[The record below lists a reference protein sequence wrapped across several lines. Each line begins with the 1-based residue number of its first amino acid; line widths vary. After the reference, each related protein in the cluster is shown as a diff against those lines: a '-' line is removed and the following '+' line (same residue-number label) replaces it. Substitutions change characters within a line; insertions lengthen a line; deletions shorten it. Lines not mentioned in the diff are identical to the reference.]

1 MILIAA
7 LLAALIALLV
17 RNRRQTT
24 TGRLAG
30 DVDGLVAEGDQ
41 LVASMNRPVTTPT
54 ETAVRDS
61 DLQQRA
67 SALILRIQTVQR
79 QAAQTDDRALTILRD
94 MAEQTG
100 RVAEEAGRSEAAHTA
115 AGAGAPSLEYA
126 EATLRQSVDQLA
138 AVLARARAWLRSV
151 PR

>member
-67 SALILRIQTVQR
+67 SALIMRIQTVQR

-94 MAEQTG
+94 MAA
-100 RVAEEAGRSEAAHTA
+100 RPVAPWR
-115 AGAGAPSLEYA
+115 P
-126 EATLRQSVDQLA
+126 LRH
-138 AVLARARAWLRSV
+138 
-151 PR
+151 P